1 MRLVTTTRCQRRLG
15 ARRLRALVA
24 AGVALAMLT
33 AGVVAEQ
40 PLQIRPA
47 VSAAAV
53 QALVAGENG
62 ELRIVD
68 VAAGQVTAVVDTGAA
83 VTGLALSPDGRT
95 AFVVN
100 GWAGTI
106 AVVDLESASVVKR
119 IRVKAEL
126 DSAVVRPDG
135 KRLYLTG
142 TANGQGVVLGFDTA
156 TNSLAAVIQV
166 GAAPTGIAITPD
178 GSHLYVVNNQGAS
191 VTVIDTRIA
200 TVTRTV
206 PVDVLPQ
213 YVAVSPDGAFTYVS
227 HTSRLSDTNGSVTV
241 IDNHTNQV
249 VAHIPVGVGACQLAV
264 GGDRL
269 YVTNLQDGT
278 VSVMDTVSRRVVQT
292 LVLTA
297 RGIAVSPRDHSVYF
311 AGSRSVAIVD
321 GGTGQ
326 LTSTIDLATDDKPA
340 TVIAVAG

>member
-1 MRLVTTTRCQRRLG
+1 M
-15 ARRLRALVA
+15 RALVA
-24 AGVALAMLT
+24 AGIATAML
-33 AGVVAEQ
+33 AVGVVAEQ
-40 PLQIRPA
+40 PVEIRPA

-53 QALVAGENG
+53 HALVAGDNG

-68 VAAGQVTAVVDTGAA
+68 VAAGQVSAVVDTGAM
-83 VTGLALSPDGRT
+83 VTGLTLSPDGRT

-100 GWAGTI
+100 GWSGTV
-106 AVVDLESASVVKR
+106 AVVDVADATVVKR

-135 KRLYLTG
+135 KRLYITG

-156 TNSLAAVIQV
+156 SDSLAAVIQV
-166 GAAPTGIAITPD
+166 GASPTGIAISPD

-191 VTVIDTRIA
+191 LTVIDTRIA
-200 TVTRTV
+200 TATRTV
-206 PVDVLPQ
+206 PLDVLPQ
-213 YVAVSPDGAFTYVS
+213 YVAVSPDGATTYVS
-227 HTSRLSDTNGSVTV
+227 HTSRLADTNGSVSV
-241 IDNHTNQV
+241 IDNRTNQV
-249 VAHIPVGVGACQLAV
+249 VGHIPVGVGACELAV

-278 VSVMDTVSRRVVQT
+278 VSVVDTTTRRPVQT

-297 RGIAVSPRDHSVYF
+297 RGIAVSPRDHSVYL
-311 AGSRSVAIVD
+311 ATGPAITVLD

-326 LTSTIDLATDDKPA
+326 TTSTIDLANSRNPA

>member
-1 MRLVTTTRCQRRLG
+1 M
-15 ARRLRALVA
+15 A
-24 AGVALAMLT
+24 AGIALAMLT

-53 QALVAGENG
+53 HALVAGENG

-68 VAAGQVTAVVDTGAA
+68 VAAGQVTAVVDTGAP
-83 VTGLALSPDGRT
+83 VTGLTLSPDGRT
-95 AFVVN
+95 AFVIN
-100 GWAGTI
+100 GWAGTV
-106 AVVDLESASVVKR
+106 AVVDLRTASIVKR

-135 KRLYLTG
+135 KRLYISG
-142 TANGQGVVLGFDTA
+142 TANGQGVVLGFDTT

-166 GAAPTGIAITPD
+166 GVTPTGIAITPD

-191 VTVIDTRIA
+191 ITVIDTRIA
-200 TVTRTV
+200 TVTKTV

-227 HTSRLSDTNGSVTV
+227 HTSRLANTNGSVTV
-241 IDNHTNQV
+241 VDNRTNQV
-249 VAHIPVGVGACQLAV
+249 VARIPVGVGACQLAV

-269 YVTNLQDGT
+269 YVINLQDGT
-278 VSVMDTVSRRVVQT
+278 VSVVDTSSRRIVQT

-297 RGIAVSPRDHSVYF
+297 HGIAVSPRDHSVYF
-311 AGSRSVAIVD
+311 AGRRSVAVVD

-326 LTSTIDLATDDKPA
+326 LTATIDLASDKA
-340 TVIAVAG
+340 AGVIAVAG